1 MDHSSPLLTAAL
13 TYHVFGWPVIPVGP
27 DKRPLC
33 KWRQWSD
40 RAQTDAEVRAMPWNR
55 AHGLA
60 LLTSPGSELVVLDFD
75 GPHAMTAWETTG
87 IALPDTAQTKTRSG
101 GQHFIYKFPNGAPT
115 PAFNGNAVDLHR
127 RVRLVRAEGCG
138 CTKSCGVDLLL
149 KGYFIVP
156 PTPGYAGNP
165 DLPLEPGRV
174 AAIPQAILDLA
185 RGQKASPGGPEAS
198 TDNWVLN
205 ALRGAIPEGERNATA
220 ARLAGYFLPKLG
232 NDVDEVLA
240 LLQPWAG
247 TVCSP
252 PMDPRELRKLR
263 DTVESIA
270 RLEASRTKTQRP
282 GKNPPPET
290 NLLDFARGIPLFH
303 DRHQDGH
310 AIIPVSG
317 HQETHRIR
325 DRAFKHWLTKQYYD
339 ATAKAPSAEKLNN
352 ALNVLEAVARY
363 KGSQQ
368 QVNLRVAQRH
378 QTFYYDLADSEC
390 RAVELDE
397 HGWRLVPAAPL
408 FRRAANTAAQVTAL
422 AGGKVERVLEFVNL
436 TPGDQHILLLVY
448 LVACLVP
455 GIPHPVLVLS
465 GPQGAAKSSTTRI
478 IRRLVDPAVEELL
491 SLPTDPNEL
500 ALALAG
506 NYVLAIDNL
515 DGLSPWQSDMLARAV
530 TGGGI
535 SKRRL
540 YTDDEEVILRFHRCI
555 LLNGINSAATRPDLL
570 DRTIALTL
578 ERVPPERRREEADVR
593 AAFEAARAEIFGGML
608 DALVHAQVIYPTVQL
623 SALPRMAD
631 FCRWGYAIAEGL
643 GIGGWRFLEAYWRSI
658 GESNEAAIQA
668 HSVAAA
674 VVALVADK
682 TEWAGT
688 PSDLLT
694 ALEKVAQDERID
706 IRAMAWPKAAHALT
720 KRLREVTTNLRDA
733 GVDVTLDGRTGKRRQ
748 IILRRSTENSVT
760 AVTSVTAQPALAFSS
775 DAKCDDISRVPGSV
789 IGSDTGGRSQDQ
801 GALPRGSQID
811 DASDAPFP
819 QPSDRDASDSGTNL
833 EEVEL

>member
-60 LLTSPGSELVVLDFD
+60 LLTWPGSELVVLDFD

-174 AAIPQAILDLA
+174 SAIPQAVLDLT
-185 RGQKASPGGPEAS
+185 RDQKGSHQKPKAPTE
-198 TDNWVLN
+198 NWVLN
-205 ALRGAIPEGERNATA
+205 ALRGPIPDGERNATA
-220 ARLAGYFLPKLG
+220 ARLAGHFLAKLG
-232 NDVDEVLA
+232 NDVDEVTS
-240 LLQPWAG
+240 LLELWTQTA
-247 TVCSP
+247 CIP
-252 PMDPRELRKLR
+252 PMEPRDLR

-270 RLEASRTKTQRP
+270 RLEASRSKAKRP

-303 DRHQDGH
+303 DEQKDGY
-310 AIIPVSG
+310 AVIPVKG

-325 DRAFKHWLTKQYYD
+325 DRAIKHWLTNQYHD
-339 ATAKAPSAEKLNN
+339 ATEKAPSAEKLNN
-352 ALNVLEAVARY
+352 ALNVLEARARY
-363 KGSQQ
+363 KGPQQ
-368 QVNLRVAQRH
+368 QVDLRVAQRN

-408 FRRAANTAAQVTAL
+408 FRRAANTAAQVAPL
-422 AGGKVERVLEFVNL
+422 AAGKMERVLEFVNL

-455 GIPHPVLVLS
+455 CIPHPVLVLS

-491 SLPTDPNEL
+491 SLPTEPNEL

-555 LLNGINSAATRPDLL
+555 LLNGINSATTRPDLL

-593 AAFEAARAEIFGGML
+593 AAFEAARREIFGGML
-608 DALVHAQVIYPTVQL
+608 DALARALAIFPSVQL
-623 SALPRMAD
+623 PALPRMAD
-631 FCRWGYAIAEGL
+631 FCRWGYAIAKAL
-643 GIGGWRFLEAYWRSI
+643 GIGGQRFLEAHWRAI

-668 HSVAAA
+668 HPVAAA
-674 VVALVADK
+674 VIAFMLDQQKWSGKPAELLARLEDVAAK
-682 TEWAGT
+682 
-688 PSDLLT
+688 
-694 ALEKVAQDERID
+694 ERID
-706 IRAMAWPKAAHALT
+706 TRAKGWPKAAHVLT
-720 KRLREVTTNLRDA
+720 RRLREVVSNLRDA
-733 GVDVTLDGRTGKRRQ
+733 GMEIILDARTGTGRQ
-748 IILRRSTENSVT
+748 ISLRRSVGESVT
-760 AVTSVTAQPALAFSS
+760 TVTSVTAEQRHLFPHDALS
-775 DAKCDDISRVPGSV
+775 DDPDRNPGSV
-789 IGSDTGGRSQDQ
+789 TENGTAGWPHLHSAVSAQGQPNDAGDARSPNSSGD
-801 GALPRGSQID
+801 LPADGKS
-811 DASDAPFP
+811 
-819 QPSDRDASDSGTNL
+819 TL
-833 EEVEL
+833 EEMEL